1 MSSTTTVK
9 YKDGKRDVIREIDL
23 GALSYL
29 VKKYK
34 KEDVQFVVYRLSY
47 AGKFIFIKGKTL
59 AGSLIILTDTLNS
72 FSEGN
77 DDRFKGHLYTH
88 LFNHILD
95 RPGGRFRVKIIAT
108 AEKDKDFY
116 SLLKT
121 EQMALDEFRY
131 DSNFLNNQTEIYIPK
146 YSEKTGMYGWIPKV
160 AVMNFNRWLSSAE
173 RMEHTYQYKK

>member
-1 MSSTTTVK
+1 MSSTTEVK
-9 YKDGKRDVIREIDL
+9 YNNGKKDVTREIDL
-23 GALSYL
+23 GPLSYL
-29 VKKYK
+29 VDKYK
-34 KEDVQFVVYRLSY
+34 KNDIQFVVYKLSY

-95 RPGGRFRVKIIAT
+95 RPGGRFRVKIIAS
-108 AEKDKDFY
+108 AEKNEDFY
-116 SLLKT
+116 SLLKQ
-121 EQMALDEFRY
+121 EQMCLDEFRY
-131 DSNFLNNQTEIYIPK
+131 SQNLLNNQTEAYIPK

-173 RMEHTYQYKK
+173 RLAHAAQYKK